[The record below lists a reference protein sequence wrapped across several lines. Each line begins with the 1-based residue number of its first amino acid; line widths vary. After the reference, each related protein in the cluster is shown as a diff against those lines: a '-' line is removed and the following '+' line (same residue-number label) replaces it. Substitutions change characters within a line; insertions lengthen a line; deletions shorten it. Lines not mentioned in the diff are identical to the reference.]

1 MDYLGCS
8 FDINIQTS
16 TVEIKWNNG
25 SSCDAL
31 DIIPDQVKDN
41 KVVSYSDGRISF
53 TRASFTIKRKIPLAC
68 PLPDGNNYVN
78 STGHLLAFNS
88 MFLLT
93 ILLLS
98 RSLLGKIVPQM

>member
-25 SSCDAL
+25 SSCDVL

-41 KVVSYSDGRISF
+41 KVVTYSNGRLSF
-53 TRASFTIKRKIPLAC
+53 TRGSFTIKRKIPLAC
-68 PLPDGNNYVN
+68 PLPDRNTYVN
-78 STGHLLAFNS
+78 STGNLLAFNP

-93 ILLLS
+93 ILVLS
-98 RSLLGKIVPQM
+98 RTLLGKIVTL

>member
-8 FDINIQTS
+8 FDINMQMS

-53 TRASFTIKRKIPLAC
+53 TRGSFTIKRKIPLAC
-68 PLPDGNNYVN
+68 PLPDGKNYVN

-88 MFLLT
+88 MFVLT
-93 ILLLS
+93 ILVLS
-98 RSLLGKIVPQM
+98 MGKIVPL